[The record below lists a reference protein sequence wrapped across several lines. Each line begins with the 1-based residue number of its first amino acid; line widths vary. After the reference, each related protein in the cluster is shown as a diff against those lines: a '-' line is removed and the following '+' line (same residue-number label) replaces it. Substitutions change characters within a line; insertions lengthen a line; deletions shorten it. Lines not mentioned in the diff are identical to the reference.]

1 MGRKCTLCKK
11 DYSYCPNCTKDKS
24 KPTWH
29 RLFCCENCR
38 NIFNA
43 LNQYNFKLISKEE
56 TQSLLRKCDL
66 SKVDE
71 LSEHYRNEINAIM
84 TEPEAPAV
92 EAEPVIKQRRHKK
105 EEEIFNEIAE

>member
-1 MGRKCTLCKK
+1 MARQCVLC
-11 DYSYCPNCTKDKS
+11 DNEYTYCPSCPKDQRKA
-24 KPTWH
+24 TWH

-56 TQSLLRKCDL
+56 AQSLLRKCDL

-71 LSEHYRNEINAIM
+71 LEEHYRNEIDAIM

-92 EAEPVIKQRRHKK
+92 EPKQRKAKK
-105 EEEIFNEIAE
+105 EEEIFDDLAE